1 MKNQKSN
8 RSLNKKTKATTR
20 IDVNKTIKDEE
31 LIVIRD
37 ASNGKEYFLSV
48 IDTFVLSKYEY
59 VVMYNYEPDDGNHR
73 KPELVIMRTSY
84 GEKGDQYFYSI
95 KDNEEI
101 NRTFEFFMRRFA
113 ASETTNPSGVK
124 FASNTQFRT
133 RSSQ

>member
-8 RSLNKKTKATTR
+8 RSLNKKTKATTQ

-48 IDTFVLSKYEY
+48 IDTFVFSKYEY

-73 KPELVIMRTSY
+73 KPELVFMRTSY

>member
-8 RSLNKKTKATTR
+8 RSLNKKTKATTQ

-48 IDTFVLSKYEY
+48 IDTFVFSKYEY

-73 KPELVIMRTSY
+73 NPELVIMRTSY

-101 NRTFEFFMRRFA
+101 NRTFEFFMRRFT

>member
-8 RSLNKKTKATTR
+8 RSLNKKTKATTQ

-48 IDTFVLSKYEY
+48 IDTFVFSKYEY

-73 KPELVIMRTSY
+73 KPELVIKRTTY
-84 GEKGDQYFYSI
+84 GEKGDQYYYSI

-101 NRTFEFFMRRFA
+101 NRTFEFFMRRFT